1 MLRSRWTPAQTGT
14 QGLFRLVKQAHETY
28 KAEVSTLQKSYKR
41 YALDF
46 IHSNQFHDEKD
57 AWSKNEHQKN
67 YYTITDL
74 LREHEKL
81 VCKYFNRNKLD
92 DAEIADLLNEF
103 YVSDLSKPDMKTG
116 IGLNQSRRI
125 TPSSLYSTSIRLTSL
140 CNLPMRSVYL
150 RRNWTR
156 TTWPPAM
163 RRTRCGQ

>member
-1 MLRSRWTPAQTGT
+1 MTKKLSLHLSLFEKSDAQVSVDPAQTGT

-74 LREHEKL
+74 LRE
-81 VCKYFNRNKLD
+81 
-92 DAEIADLLNEF
+92 I
-103 YVSDLSKPDMKTG
+103 
-116 IGLNQSRRI
+116 
-125 TPSSLYSTSIRLTSL
+125 
-140 CNLPMRSVYL
+140 VY
-150 RRNWTR
+150 
-156 TTWPPAM
+156 
-163 RRTRCGQ
+163 RRTRDYPNRL

>member
-103 YVSDLSKPDMKTG
+103 YVSDLPKTIPIETGHEDRDRTKPIPSNNTIESVQ
-116 IGLNQSRRI
+116 IGRASCRER
-125 TPSSLYSTSIRLTSL
+125 
-140 CNLPMRSVYL
+140 V
-150 RRNWTR
+150 
-156 TTWPPAM
+156 
-163 RRTRCGQ
+163 